1 MELFRRKKKEKE
13 DPELNPEG
21 IEETV
26 DAEEVAEEAQEEPE
40 APEESEE
47 NEAQEADQ
55 EEQSEPEEA
64 AEEEEGQTVEYA
76 ETVTAVLGKLPEAT
90 DRSPEFGERLTGI
103 VESLLSEIGAG
114 RLGEGTVMTLAMGL
128 DSERAV
134 AEASAA
140 GEIRGRNTAIEEHL
154 LTRDDSDGVP
164 HPGSGA
170 GCSARPTSIFD
181 LARGARL

>member
-1 MELFRRKKKEKE
+1 M
-13 DPELNPEG
+13 NPEG

-47 NEAQEADQ
+47 NEAQEADRA
-55 EEQSEPEEA
+55 EQAEPEEA

-76 ETVTAVLGKLPEAT
+76 ETVATVLGKLPEAS

-103 VESLLSEIGAG
+103 VERLLSAIAEG
-114 RLGEGTVMTLAMGL
+114 RLGEETVMMLAMGL

-134 AEASAA
+134 AAASAA
-140 GEIRGRNTAIEEHL
+140 GEIRGRNTAIEVHL

>member
-26 DAEEVAEEAQEEPE
+26 DAEKVAEEAQEEPE

-76 ETVTAVLGKLPEAT
+76 ETVATVLGKLPEAS

-103 VESLLSEIGAG
+103 VERLLSEIAEG
-114 RLGEGTVMTLAMGL
+114 RLGEETVMMLAMGL

-134 AEASAA
+134 AAASAA

>member
-1 MELFRRKKKEKE
+1 M
-13 DPELNPEG
+13 
-21 IEETV
+21 
-26 DAEEVAEEAQEEPE
+26 
-40 APEESEE
+40 
-47 NEAQEADQ
+47 
-55 EEQSEPEEA
+55 
-64 AEEEEGQTVEYA
+64 EYA

-103 VESLLSEIGAG
+103 VERLLSEIGAG

>member
-1 MELFRRKKKEKE
+1 M
-13 DPELNPEG
+13 NPEE
-21 IEETV
+21 IAETV
-26 DAEEVAEEAQEEPE
+26 DAEEVVEEAQEEPE
-40 APEESEE
+40 APEETEE
-47 NEAQEADQ
+47 NEAQEADE
-55 EEQSEPEEA
+55 EEQPEPEEA
-64 AEEEEGQTVEYA
+64 AGEAEEQTVEYA

-140 GEIRGRNTAIEEHL
+140 GEIRGCNTAIEEHL

>member
-26 DAEEVAEEAQEEPE
+26 DAEEVAEEAQEKPE

-76 ETVTAVLGKLPEAT
+76 ETVATVLGKLPEAS

-103 VESLLSEIGAG
+103 VERLLSEIAEG
-114 RLGEGTVMTLAMGL
+114 RLGEETVMMLAMGL

-134 AEASAA
+134 AAASAA

>member
-1 MELFRRKKKEKE
+1 M
-13 DPELNPEG
+13 NPEG

-76 ETVTAVLGKLPEAT
+76 ETVATVLGKLPEAS

-103 VESLLSEIGAG
+103 VERLLSEIAEG
-114 RLGEGTVMTLAMGL
+114 RLDEETVMMLAMGL

-134 AEASAA
+134 AAASAA

>member
-1 MELFRRKKKEKE
+1 M
-13 DPELNPEG
+13 NPEG

-76 ETVTAVLGKLPEAT
+76 ETVATVLGKLPEAS

-103 VESLLSEIGAG
+103 VERLLSEIAEG
-114 RLGEGTVMTLAMGL
+114 RLGEETVMMLAMGL

-134 AEASAA
+134 AAASAA

>member
-76 ETVTAVLGKLPEAT
+76 ETVATVLGKLPEAS

-103 VESLLSEIGAG
+103 VERLLSEIAEG
-114 RLGEGTVMTLAMGL
+114 RLGEETVMMLAMGL

-134 AEASAA
+134 AAASAA

>member
-1 MELFRRKKKEKE
+1 M
-13 DPELNPEG
+13 NPEG

-47 NEAQEADQ
+47 NEAQEAYQ

-76 ETVTAVLGKLPEAT
+76 ETVATVLGKLPEAS

-103 VESLLSEIGAG
+103 VERLLSEIAEG
-114 RLGEGTVMTLAMGL
+114 RLGEETVMMLAMGL

-134 AEASAA
+134 AAASAA

>member
-1 MELFRRKKKEKE
+1 M
-13 DPELNPEG
+13 NPEG

-26 DAEEVAEEAQEEPE
+26 DAEEAQEEPE

-47 NEAQEADQ
+47 NEAQEVDQ

-76 ETVTAVLGKLPEAT
+76 ETVATVLGKLPEAS
-90 DRSPEFGERLTGI
+90 DRSPEFDERLTGI
-103 VESLLSEIGAG
+103 VERLLSEIGAG
-114 RLGEGTVMTLAMGL
+114 RLGEETVMMLAMGL

-134 AEASAA
+134 AAASAA

>member
-1 MELFRRKKKEKE
+1 M
-13 DPELNPEG
+13 NPEG

-26 DAEEVAEEAQEEPE
+26 DAEEVAEEAQEKPE

-76 ETVTAVLGKLPEAT
+76 ETVATVLGKLPEAS

-103 VESLLSEIGAG
+103 VERLLSEIAEG
-114 RLGEGTVMTLAMGL
+114 RLGEETVMMLAMGL

-134 AEASAA
+134 AAASAA